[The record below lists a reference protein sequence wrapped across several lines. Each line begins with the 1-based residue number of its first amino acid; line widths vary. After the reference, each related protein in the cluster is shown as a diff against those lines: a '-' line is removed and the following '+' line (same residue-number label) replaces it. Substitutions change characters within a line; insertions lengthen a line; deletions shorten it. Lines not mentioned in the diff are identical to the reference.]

1 MSMKVKANMVG
12 DLGGDLDWSDK
23 MADKDW
29 SHYAGKEKGDT
40 VVVFFNGIEV
50 PTYEWWWP
58 SIKARISPRP
68 SGRSSRNA
76 TPSPSRNP
84 GNANLQRRS
93 PSPYNQ
99 RLAIG
104 APAWEEGPAQ
114 IDLWGSEIPLR
125 RASLSLAPSCRG
137 RPSSLR
143 IDSPHR
149 PSSTPRRY
157 SKSPAPNTEPLL
169 NRHTSTNNHTGR
181 LSTTSI
187 ATTSFSDGVIDPVET
202 HTGFVSPTSSHVREL
217 RRKISSPRLRS
228 SS

>member
-1 MSMKVKANMVG
+1 MKVKANMMG

-58 SIKARISPRP
+58 SIKARISPGP
-68 SGRSSRNA
+68 SDRSSRNA
-76 TPSPSRNP
+76 TPSPSRNT
-84 GNANLQRRS
+84 GNTSLPRRTLS
-93 PSPYNQ
+93 PHSQ
-99 RLAIG
+99 RLAIEH
-104 APAWEEGPAQ
+104 PAWDEGPAQ
-114 IDLWGSEIPLR
+114 IDLWGSETPLR
-125 RASLSLAPSCRG
+125 RASLSPAPSSRG

-143 IDSPHR
+143 TDSPHR
-149 PSSTPRRY
+149 PSTPRRY
-157 SKSPAPNTEPLL
+157 PKSPAPETEPLL

-217 RRKISSPRLRS
+217 RRKISSPSLRS
-228 SS
+228 ST